1 MVWALLEVVFVGLL
15 VLKDAEYNFDI
26 DDLSTVVKE
35 PEVFLRINAT
45 TEVLETHSVGGF
57 IDCCYPLPVRW
68 VGGNIFYFY
77 FWQVFL
83 FSF

>member
-1 MVWALLEVVFVGLL
+1 MDDAGSPEDDWTLDFERVFEVILLIIGQ
-15 VLKDAEYNFDI
+15 YNFDI

-57 IDCCYPLPVRW
+57 IDCCYPLPVR
-68 VGGNIFYFY
+68 
-77 FWQVFL
+77 
-83 FSF
+83 